1 MAYPAEFREAAV
13 QKVLRPGSPGIE
25 AVARQLNINSNTL
38 TRWRNNYLGRGNM
51 RKGKRPKD
59 WTSEQKLKAIMETS
73 GLEAAA
79 VGEYCRGNGIH
90 ASQLELWKEQCLAS
104 MRRGPK
110 VDPERRS
117 LENENKSLKK
127 ELRRKEKAL
136 AEAAALL
143 VLKKKAEA
151 LWGDLEDED
160 S

>member
-13 QKVLRPGSPGIE
+13 QKLLRPGSPGIE

-51 RKGKRPKD
+51 SKGKSPKD
-59 WTSEQKLKAIMETS
+59 WTSEEKFKAILETS
-73 GLEAAA
+73 DLEPTA
-79 VGEYCRGNGIH
+79 VGEYCRRNGIH
-90 ASQLELWKEQCLAS
+90 ASQLEMWKEQCLAS

-110 VDPERRS
+110 VDPEKRT

-127 ELRRKEKAL
+127 ELLRKERAL
-136 AEAAALL
+136 AETAALL

-151 LWGDLEDED
+151 LWRDLEDED